1 MPFYRSFL
9 RNFVSMYQQL
19 RCVALRTIKY
29 DDRRS
34 IVSAWSEQL
43 GRVSFIVPDG
53 ASREARRR
61 RALLMPLSLFEG
73 VSDVKT
79 GRELLSLRDLRPSF
93 VLPDLSCDPVKA
105 VVAMFLAEVLER
117 VLREAQPDR
126 LLTAFLFESVV
137 RLDSMTDRTAVAN
150 FAPIF
155 LYRLGYFAGIQPDGA
170 TWRRG
175 AFFDMSAAR
184 FRQSA
189 ATEGETLDPQ
199 RARLVHLLDCLTYD
213 NSVHLHLPRTIR
225 RELLDGILR
234 YYSLHHS
241 QLRDLRSLDVVTRL
255 LSGQ

>member
-1 MPFYRSFL
+1 
-9 RNFVSMYQQL
+9 MYQQL

-73 VSDVKT
+73 VSDVRS
-79 GRELLSLRDLRPSF
+79 GRDLLSLRDLRPAF
-93 VLPDLSCDPVKA
+93 VLPELSCDPVKA
-105 VVAMFLAEVLER
+105 MVAMFLAEVLER

-137 RLDSMTDRTAVAN
+137 RLDSMCDRTAVAN
-150 FAPIF
+150 FALVF
-155 LYRLGYFAGIQPDGA
+155 LYRLGYFAGIQPDGS

-175 AFFDMSAAR
+175 RFFDMTAAC

-189 ATEGETLDPQ
+189 ALEGESLDPDA
-199 RARLVHLLDCLTYD
+199 ARLVRLLDGLTYD
-213 NSVHLHLPRTIR
+213 NSCHLHLPRGVR
-225 RELLDGILR
+225 GGLLDGILR
-234 YYSLHHS
+234 YYSLHHTP
-241 QLRDLRSLDVVTRL
+241 LGDLRSLEVVRDMM
-255 LSGQ
+255 S